1 LFECL
6 RKDGLE
12 MKVVGL
18 MSGTSGDGVD
28 AALVEID
35 PRKSGLRIKMA
46 AFHPLPYPRSLQ
58 QRILSASVSGTV
70 SELCHLNALL
80 GEWFANA
87 ALGVI
92 RVAKLLP
99 KDIDL
104 IGSHGQTV
112 HHLPRGIKDAGVRA
126 IRSTL
131 QIGEPAVIA
140 ERTGITT
147 VADFRPRDM
156 AAGGQ
161 GAPLTPAVH
170 ALIFR
175 HPRRARLIVNLGGI
189 SNVTYL
195 PRGSGFEGL
204 VAFDTGPAN
213 MVLDGL
219 MARITSGRMPMDR
232 EGRLASRGQV
242 DGRLLAKLL
251 AHPYLSQAPPKSTGR
266 EAFGAKMLDELV
278 AMQQAQQ
285 LSVEDLLATCSR
297 WTAEAVGTAR
307 RWIRG
312 GVEEVIVGG
321 GGVRNRAIMQHL
333 AEVFAPA
340 TVSPCESHGW
350 DSKALE
356 AVAFA
361 VLAYQTATEQC
372 GNVPS
377 VTGAAHPSLL
387 GCIVPSGPGWLERL
401 RSHHRSK

>member
-1 LFECL
+1 
-6 RKDGLE
+6 

-28 AALVEID
+28 AALVEIG
-35 PRKSGLRIKMA
+35 PRKAGLRIEMI

-58 QRILSASVSGTV
+58 QRILSASMSGTV

-87 ALGVI
+87 ALGAI
-92 RVAKLLP
+92 RAAKLHP
-99 KDIDL
+99 KNIDL

-112 HHLPRGIKDAGVRA
+112 HHLPYGIKDAGVGS
-126 IRSTL
+126 IRSTF
-131 QIGEPAVIA
+131 QIAEPAVIA

-147 VADFRPRDM
+147 VANFRPRDM

-161 GAPLTPAVH
+161 GAPLTPGVH
-170 ALIFR
+170 ALLFR

-195 PRGSGFEGL
+195 PRGSGFDGL
-204 VAFDTGPAN
+204 IAFDTGPAN

-219 MARITSGRMPMDR
+219 MARITKGRMSMDR
-232 EGRLASRGQV
+232 EGRMAARGKV

-266 EAFGAKMLDELV
+266 EAFGAKMLDELLV
-278 AMQQAQQ
+278 MQQAQQ
-285 LSVEDLLATCSR
+285 LPIEDLLATCSR
-297 WTAEAVGTAR
+297 WTAEAVGSAR
-307 RWIRG
+307 RWVRG
-312 GVEEVIVGG
+312 GIDEVIVGG
-321 GGVRNRAIMQHL
+321 GGVKNHAIMQHL
-333 AEVFAPA
+333 ADVFAPVP
-340 TVSPCESHGW
+340 VSAYEAHGW

-361 VLAYQTATEQC
+361 VLAYQTAMEQC

-377 VTGAAHPSLL
+377 VTGAAHPALL
-387 GCIVPSGPGWLERL
+387 GCIVPSGPGWLARL
-401 RSHHRSK
+401 RPPRRRK

>member
-1 LFECL
+1 
-6 RKDGLE
+6 

-28 AALVEID
+28 AALID
-35 PRKSGLRIKMA
+35 IRRQRSGLRVQMI

-58 QRILSASVSGTV
+58 QRILSASASGTV
-70 SELCHLNALL
+70 AELCHLNALL

-87 ALGVI
+87 ALSVI
-92 RVAKLLP
+92 RAAKLRP
-99 KDIDL
+99 KHIAL

-112 HHLPRGIKDAGVRA
+112 HHLPHGIKDAGVGA

-131 QIGEPAVIA
+131 QIAEPAVIA

-147 VADFRPRDM
+147 VADFRPRDI

-161 GAPLTPAVH
+161 GAPLTPGVH
-170 ALIFR
+170 ALLFR

-195 PRGSGFEGL
+195 PRGAGFGGL

-219 MARITSGRMPMDR
+219 LSRTTNGRVSMDR
-232 EGRLASRGQV
+232 DGRLAARGRV

-251 AHPYLSQAPPKSTGR
+251 AHPYLSQVPPKSTGR
-266 EAFGAKMLDELV
+266 EVFGTKMLDDLL

-285 LSVEDLLATCSR
+285 LTIEDLLATCSR

-307 RWIRG
+307 RWIHG
-312 GVEEVIVGG
+312 GIDEVIVGG
-321 GGVRNRAIMQHL
+321 GGVRNRAIMAHL
-333 AEVFAPA
+333 TDIFTPVPVGTF
-340 TVSPCESHGW
+340 ESHGW

-361 VLAYQTATEQC
+361 VLAYQTAMDQC
-372 GNVPS
+372 GNVPA
-377 VTGAAHPSLL
+377 VTGAAHPVLL
-387 GCIVPSGPGWLERL
+387 GCIVPSGPRWFTRL
-401 RSHHRSK
+401 RSAKKRK

>member
-1 LFECL
+1 
-6 RKDGLE
+6 

-18 MSGTSGDGVD
+18 MSGTSADGVD
-28 AALVEID
+28 AALID
-35 PRKSGLRIKMA
+35 IGRHRGRLQVRML
-46 AFHPLPYPRSLQ
+46 AFQPLPYPRTLQ
-58 QRILSASVSGTV
+58 QRILTASVSGTV
-70 SELCHLNALL
+70 SEVCHLNALL

-92 RVAKLLP
+92 RAAKLHP
-99 KDIDL
+99 KDIDI

-112 HHLPRGIKDAGVRA
+112 HHLPHGITDAGVGA

-147 VADFRPRDM
+147 VANFRPRDI

-170 ALIFR
+170 ALLFR
-175 HPRRARLIVNLGGI
+175 HPKRARLIVNLGGI

-195 PRGSGFEGL
+195 PPGRGYAGL
-204 VAFDTGPAN
+204 IAFDTGPAN

-219 MARITSGRMPMDR
+219 VARMTQGRSSMDR
-232 EGRLASRGQV
+232 DGRLAARGRI

-251 AHPYLSQAPPKSTGR
+251 AHPYLSQEPPKSTGR
-266 EAFGAKMLDELV
+266 EAFGSGMINSLLG
-278 AMQQAQQ
+278 MQQART
-285 LSVEDLLATCSR
+285 LPMEDLLATCSR

-312 GVEEVIVGG
+312 RIDDVIVGG
-321 GGVRNRAIMQHL
+321 GGVRNRTIMAHL
-333 AEVFAPA
+333 ADVFTPVPVTTFEA
-340 TVSPCESHGW
+340 HGW

-361 VLAYQTATEQC
+361 ILGYQTVMEQC

-377 VTGAAHPSLL
+377 VTGADHPVIL
-387 GCIVPSGPGWLERL
+387 GCIVPSGPGWIARL
-401 RSHHRSK
+401 RARGTRAAR

>member
-1 LFECL
+1 
-6 RKDGLE
+6 
-12 MKVVGL
+12 MNVVGL

-28 AALVEID
+28 AALIEIGR
-35 PRKSGLRIKMA
+35 RKSGLPIKMI
-46 AFHPLPYPRSLQ
+46 AFHPLAYPRSLQ

-87 ALGVI
+87 ALAVI
-92 RVAKLLP
+92 RVANLLP
-99 KDIDL
+99 KDITL

-112 HHLPRGIKDAGVRA
+112 HHLPHGIKDAGVGS
-126 IRSTL
+126 IRSTF
-131 QIGEPAVIA
+131 QIAEPAVIA

-170 ALIFR
+170 ALLFR

-189 SNVTYL
+189 SNITYL
-195 PRGSGFEGL
+195 PKGSGFDGL
-204 VAFDTGPAN
+204 IAFDTGPAN

-219 MARITSGRMPMDR
+219 MARSTGGRMLMDR
-232 EGRLASRGQV
+232 DGRMAARGRV

-251 AHPYLSQAPPKSTGR
+251 AHPYLSMAPPKSTGR
-266 EAFGAKMLDELV
+266 EVFGAKMLDELL
-278 AMQQAQQ
+278 AMHQAKQ
-285 LSVEDLLATCSR
+285 LSIEDLLATCSR
-297 WTAEAVGTAR
+297 WTAEAVGTVR
-307 RWIRG
+307 RWVRG
-312 GVEEVIVGG
+312 GIDEVIVGG

-333 AEVFAPA
+333 TDVFAPVP
-340 TVSPCESHGW
+340 VSPVESYGW

-361 VLAYQTATEQC
+361 VLAYQTATEQF
-372 GNVPS
+372 GSVPS

-387 GCIVPSGPGWLERL
+387 GCIVPSGPGWMERL
-401 RSHHRSK
+401 RPHPRRK

>member
-1 LFECL
+1 
-6 RKDGLE
+6 

-28 AALVEID
+28 AALVEIG
-35 PRKSGLRIKMA
+35 PRKAGLRIEMI

-58 QRILSASVSGTV
+58 QRILSASMSGTV

-87 ALGVI
+87 ALGAI
-92 RVAKLLP
+92 RAAKLHP
-99 KDIDL
+99 KNIDL

-112 HHLPRGIKDAGVRA
+112 HHLPYGIKDAGVGS
-126 IRSTL
+126 IRSTF
-131 QIGEPAVIA
+131 QIAEPAVIA

-147 VADFRPRDM
+147 IANFRPRDM

-161 GAPLTPAVH
+161 GAPLTPGVH
-170 ALIFR
+170 ALLFR

-195 PRGSGFEGL
+195 PRGSGFDGL
-204 VAFDTGPAN
+204 IAFDTGPAN

-219 MARITSGRMPMDR
+219 MARITKGRMSMDR
-232 EGRLASRGQV
+232 EGRMAARGKV

-266 EAFGAKMLDELV
+266 EAFGAKMLDELLV
-278 AMQQAQQ
+278 MQQAQQ
-285 LSVEDLLATCSR
+285 LPIEDLLATCSR
-297 WTAEAVGTAR
+297 WTAEAVGSAR

-312 GVEEVIVGG
+312 GIDEVIVGG
-321 GGVRNRAIMQHL
+321 GGVKNHAIMRHL
-333 AEVFAPA
+333 ADAFAPVPVNA
-340 TVSPCESHGW
+340 YEAHGW

-361 VLAYQTATEQC
+361 VLAYQTAMEQC

-377 VTGAAHPSLL
+377 VTGAAHPALL
-387 GCIVPSGPGWLERL
+387 GCIVPSGPGWLARL
-401 RSHHRSK
+401 RPPRRRK

>member
-1 LFECL
+1 
-6 RKDGLE
+6 

-28 AALVEID
+28 AAMVEIGR
-35 PRKSGLRIKMA
+35 RKSGLRIEMV

-58 QRILSASVSGTV
+58 QRILSASLSGTV

-92 RVAKLLP
+92 RAARLHP

-104 IGSHGQTV
+104 IGSHGQTM
-112 HHLPRGIKDAGVRA
+112 HHLPHGIKDAGVGA

-131 QIGEPAVIA
+131 QIAEPAVIA

-161 GAPLTPAVH
+161 GAPLTPGVH
-170 ALIFR
+170 ALLFR

-195 PRGSGFEGL
+195 PRGAGIDGL
-204 VAFDTGPAN
+204 IAFDTGPAN

-219 MARITSGRMPMDR
+219 MTRITNGRMSMDR
-232 EGRLASRGQV
+232 EGRLAARGKV
-242 DGRLLAKLL
+242 DARLLAKLL
-251 AHPYLSQAPPKSTGR
+251 AHPYLSKAPPKSTGR
-266 EAFGAKMLDELV
+266 EVFGAKMLDELV

-285 LSVEDLLATCSR
+285 VAVEDLLATCSR

-312 GVEEVIVGG
+312 GIDEVIVGG

-333 AEVFAPA
+333 ADVFTPVP
-340 TVSPCESHGW
+340 VSPFESHGW

-361 VLAYQTATEQC
+361 VLAYQTAMEQC

-387 GCIVPSGPGWLERL
+387 GCIVPSGPGWLARL
-401 RSHHRSK
+401 RSPHRRK